1 MMDPRFGRAEYILV
15 YDDARDIFTHYD
27 NRAIKDEAHGAGPR
41 TAQKVFDLK
50 PDILITGNGP
60 GGNAASVLKQT
71 NLKIYTGAGEMSVK
85 QAFNAYKKGTLKEQ
99 EL

>member
-1 MMDPRFGRAEYILV
+1 
-15 YDDARDIFTHYD
+15 
-27 NRAIKDEAHGAGPR
+27 
-41 TAQKVFDLK
+41 
-50 PDILITGNGP
+50 
-60 GGNAASVLKQT
+60 LKQT